1 FQAKPRRPH
10 ARLDRVR
17 QGECAACTPRS
28 KDRGPSWPRP
38 RGGYCL
44 SVSFVV
50 SVNVPTAVFADGW
63 AFWLSLHLPLLSLGR
78 SPENRTTALP
88 LPVAPANLPVLL
100 APSTVSGTVVVSTT
114 RQVVVD
120 LRAPVLVPA
129 LSRVTTRL
137 PAAVVNV

>member
-88 LPVAPANLPVLL
+88 LLL

-137 PAAVVNV
+137 PAAVVN